1 MQVSSCGGV
10 LFTVPVAIRQ
20 TLVWSLI
27 SKLIGG
33 TPAGTAASS
42 LGIEVRDRQ
51 HQAVLNF
58 WQVWVPQPTQ
68 VPTPIK
74 WSENC
79 ILVWLDMKMEFV
91 IMKYRLH
98 SCHFLKRCRQ
108 FASVDKVN
116 ICRDRREGAFERERK
131 KRVIYVINERLH
143 RLALPLVLSWEGI
156 DLGLSKCQY
165 GVGLLTPLTWQYCHL
180 EAIGYTT
187 ETHRLCETA
196 ALFLTYFSPRN
207 GQ

>member
-1 MQVSSCGGV
+1 MSSHV
-10 LFTVPVAIRQ
+10 DILFTLPVFIRQ

-51 HQAVLNF
+51 HQAVLNS
-58 WQVWVPQPTQ
+58 WQVWVPQLTQ

-98 SCHFLKRCRQ
+98 SCHFLKRCQ
-108 FASVDKVN
+108 PFASVDKVN
-116 ICRDRREGAFERERK
+116 ICRDRREGLLRERGR

-143 RLALPLVLSWEGI
+143 RLSLPWSC
-156 DLGLSKCQY
+156 SKR
-165 GVGLLTPLTWQYCHL
+165 V
-180 EAIGYTT
+180 
-187 ETHRLCETA
+187 
-196 ALFLTYFSPRN
+196 
-207 GQ
+207 

>member
-1 MQVSSCGGV
+1 MQVSSYVDV
-10 LFTVPVAIRQ
+10 LFTVPVIIRQ

-51 HQAVLNF
+51 HQAVLNS
-58 WQVWVPQPTQ
+58 WQVWVPQLTQ

-98 SCHFLKRCRQ
+98 SCHFLKRCQ
-108 FASVDKVN
+108 KCASVDKVN
-116 ICRDRREGAFERERK
+116 ICHERREEELWREK
-131 KRVIYVINERLH
+131 KVWCVWSMKDFIAPLFIAHVKKGYRSRPLSVSTAKYFWCRLH
-143 RLALPLVLSWEGI
+143 
-156 DLGLSKCQY
+156 DN
-165 GVGLLTPLTWQYCHL
+165 
-180 EAIGYTT
+180 
-187 ETHRLCETA
+187 TA
-196 ALFLTYFSPRN
+196 T
-207 GQ
+207 